1 MSALI
6 LAVFVASLLGS
17 LHCAGMCGAFLAFA
31 VGDPGSPGGG
41 GARLHAAYNLG
52 RLVTYAALGGVAGL
66 IGGALDTGGALLGV
80 QRLAA
85 IGAGAIMTGFGVV
98 VLLRTR
104 GVRVPRLPLP
114 RAFERALSASHR
126 RAARQAPI
134 VRASLT
140 GLLTTLLPCGW
151 LYAFVVTAAGT
162 GHPGWGALTM
172 AAFWLGTLP
181 VMIALGAGL
190 RRATGALGKRLPTL
204 TALALVGVGGFT
216 VVQRIRLAPFER
228 SAVATDTGA
237 QIERVTSL
245 KSSDAPCCDADAR

>member
-1 MSALI
+1 MIALI
-6 LAVFVASLLGS
+6 GAVFVASLLGS

-31 VGDPGSPGGG
+31 VGPPGDRASGG
-41 GARLHAAYNLG
+41 RLHAAYNAG
-52 RLVTYAALGGVAGL
+52 RLTTYTALGALAGL
-66 IGGALDTGGALLGV
+66 LGGAIDTGGALLGV

-85 IGAGAIMTGFGVV
+85 IGAGAVMIGFGVV

-104 GVRVPRLPLP
+104 GVRLPRVPLP
-114 RAFERALSASHR
+114 MALERTLTAAHR
-126 RAARQAPI
+126 RAAGQTPI
-134 VRASLT
+134 VRAGLT

-181 VMIALGAGL
+181 VMIALGVGL
-190 RRATGALGKRLPTL
+190 RRATGALGRRLPTL
-204 TALALVGVGGFT
+204 TALALVGVGGYT
-216 VVQRIRLAPFER
+216 VAQRLRLAPFER
-228 SAVATDTGA
+228 PAAITDGGA

-245 KSSDAPCCDADAR
+245 KSSDSPCCDADAR